1 MNLRDEYVVLPEV
14 FFIGS
19 LLEKLVLMN
28 EESVS
33 RTINRLCHEIIEN
46 NSNCKDVVLIGIHNR
61 GVPISHR
68 IQNKIKDLIG
78 IDLQRGSLDIT
89 FHRDDYRERLV
100 VPELMGTDINFS
112 LDGKIVVL
120 VDDVLYSGRTVR
132 AALDELNSFGRAS
145 KVQLAVL
152 VDRGHREL
160 PIKPDYVGKNVPTHE
175 GEHVDVTLKET
186 DENDSVFLIRNRD

>member
-1 MNLRDEYVVLPEV
+1 MNLRDEYVVLPGV

-61 GVPISHR
+61 GVPISQR
-68 IQNKIKDLIG
+68 IQNKIKELIG
-78 IDLQRGSLDIT
+78 IELQRGSLDIT

-175 GEHVDVTLKET
+175 GEHVDVTLRET